1 MVKIHGFQKMTLLDY
16 PGKVACTIF
25 LGACNFRCPFCH
37 NGSLVL
43 APEKEPLIPVEDVW
57 KVLKKRQ
64 GILDG
69 VCITGGEPT
78 LSVGLMEFIEQIK
91 EMNYLVKLDTN
102 GARPEVIKELL
113 DHQLL
118 DYIAMDIKNSPE
130 KYAQTAGITQ
140 VDMNKINESV
150 ELLKSN
156 VVDYEFR
163 TTVMKELHEKE
174 DFERISEWLAGS
186 KRYFLQTYKET
197 ELVICPGFSNYSKD
211 ELEKFVQIARQTIA
225 QVEIR
230 GV

>member
-1 MVKIHGFQKMTLLDY
+1 MTLLDY

-197 ELVICPGFSNYSKD
+197 ELVICPGFSSYSKD

>member
-1 MVKIHGFQKMTLLDY
+1 M
-16 PGKVACTIF
+16 
-25 LGACNFRCPFCH
+25 
-37 NGSLVL
+37 
-43 APEKEPLIPVEDVW
+43 

-197 ELVICPGFSNYSKD
+197 ELVICPGFSSYSKD

>member
-1 MVKIHGFQKMTLLDY
+1 MVKIHGFQKITLLDY

-197 ELVICPGFSNYSKD
+197 ELVICPGFSSYSKD

>member
-197 ELVICPGFSNYSKD
+197 ELVICPGFSSYSKD

>member
-1 MVKIHGFQKMTLLDY
+1 MVKIHGFQKITLLDY

-186 KRYFLQTYKET
+186 KRYFLQAYKET
-197 ELVICPGFSNYSKD
+197 ELVICPGFSSYSKD

>member
-1 MVKIHGFQKMTLLDY
+1 
-16 PGKVACTIF
+16 
-25 LGACNFRCPFCH
+25 
-37 NGSLVL
+37 
-43 APEKEPLIPVEDVW
+43 
-57 KVLKKRQ
+57 
-64 GILDG
+64 
-69 VCITGGEPT
+69 
-78 LSVGLMEFIEQIK
+78 MEFIEQIK

-186 KRYFLQTYKET
+186 KRYFLQTY
-197 ELVICPGFSNYSKD
+197 
-211 ELEKFVQIARQTIA
+211 
-225 QVEIR
+225 
-230 GV
+230 